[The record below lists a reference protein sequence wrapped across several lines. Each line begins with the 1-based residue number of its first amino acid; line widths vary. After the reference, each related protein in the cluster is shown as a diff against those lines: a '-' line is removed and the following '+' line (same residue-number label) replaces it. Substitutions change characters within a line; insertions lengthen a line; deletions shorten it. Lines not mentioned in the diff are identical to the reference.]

1 MSRGKT
7 FATVWQAWKNAVSY
21 LARWLFFL
29 GPLALSV
36 GCGGTPTH
44 GTITPMSVASSNDWR
59 ACEHKVPEEVCVR
72 CRPERAAKFKARG
85 DWCPEHGIPES
96 QCLECH
102 PDLDFSPPKAPP
114 AEADI
119 KEIASEGTDLPTLE
133 PHRVAGKVTVFDFY
147 AAWCPPC
154 RKVDEHLY
162 PILSKRTDIAI
173 RKINVASW
181 DTPIAERWLS
191 EVPELPYLVIYD
203 KTGRKVAA
211 IAGAKLPDLDR
222 AIADAVR

>member
-1 MSRGKT
+1 
-7 FATVWQAWKNAVSY
+7 
-21 LARWLFFL
+21 
-29 GPLALSV
+29 
-36 GCGGTPTH
+36 
-44 GTITPMSVASSNDWR
+44 MSVASSSAWR

-85 DWCPEHGIPES
+85 DWCPEHGVPES

-114 AEADI
+114 PEADI
-119 KEIASEGTDLPTLE
+119 KEIASEGAELPALE

-162 PILSKRTDIAI
+162 PVLAKRTDIAV

-191 EVPELPYLVIYD
+191 EVPELPYLVVYD
-203 KTGRKVAA
+203 KAGRKVAA
-211 IAGAKLPDLDR
+211 IAGAKLVDIDR
-222 AIADAVR
+222 AIADALR

>member
-1 MSRGKT
+1 M
-7 FATVWQAWKNAVSY
+7 WQVWKNDVSLLLRWFFS
-21 LARWLFFL
+21 LAPILV
-29 GPLALSV
+29 V
-36 GCGGTPTH
+36 GCGGAPSH
-44 GTITPMSVASSNDWR
+44 GTITPMSVASSDTWR
-59 ACEHKVPEEVCVR
+59 ACEHEVPEEVCVR

-96 QCLECH
+96 QCLLCH

-119 KEIASEGTDLPTLE
+119 KEIASEGADLPALE
-133 PHRVAGKVTVFDFY
+133 PHRVPGKVTVFDFY

-162 PILSKRTDIAI
+162 PILAKRTDIAI

-181 DTPIAERWLS
+181 DTPIAERWLRD
-191 EVPELPYLVIYD
+191 VPELPYLVIYD
-203 KTGRKVAA
+203 KAGRKVAA
-211 IAGAKLPDLDR
+211 VAGAKLPELDR
-222 AIADAVR
+222 ALADAVR